1 MMSRGASWFASL
13 VAGLAL
19 NASAAQAFELVSLQ
33 EQQAAWS
40 APESLS
46 PKTTPVAGAPLI
58 DIVEPRMG
66 SLITSP
72 TSIQLVF
79 QASASSAVRPETFKV
94 LYGRLRLDIT
104 QRLLAA
110 ASISAQGIAVK
121 GASLPKGSHRLL
133 LSIEDSLGRQG
144 QKQLDFEVN

>member
-1 MMSRGASWFASL
+1 MMSTVARWLTGF
-13 VAGLAL
+13 VAGVVLG
-19 NASAAQAFELVSLQ
+19 ASAAQAFELVSLQ

-46 PKTTPVAGAPLI
+46 PKTNPVPGAPLI

-94 LYGRLRLDIT
+94 LYGRLRVDIT
-104 QRLLAA
+104 QRLLGA
-110 ASISAQGIAVK
+110 ASITAQGIAVK

-144 QKQLDFEVN
+144 QRQLDFEVN